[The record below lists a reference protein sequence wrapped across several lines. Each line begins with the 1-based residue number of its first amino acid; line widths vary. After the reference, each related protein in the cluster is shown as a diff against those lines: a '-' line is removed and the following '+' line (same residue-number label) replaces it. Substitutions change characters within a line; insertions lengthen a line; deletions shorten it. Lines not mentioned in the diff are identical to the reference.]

1 MNHIHTFSRQLW
13 KAIQDRDVESFLMM
27 TYDNARFV
35 HMGVTFTR
43 DQEAEVINE
52 GRILYQKIEFEAE
65 DIQKMDSTWI
75 VLNKIKLEAVVNGN
89 VVTNPFV
96 VTEVYIEKDSAL
108 HCASLSFT
116 KITY

>member
-1 MNHIHTFSRQLW
+1 MNHIHTFSHQLW
-13 KAIQDRDVESFLMM
+13 KAIQDRDVESFLKM

-35 HMGVTFTR
+35 HMGITFTR
-43 DQEAEVINE
+43 DQEAEVIKE

-96 VTEVYIEKDSAL
+96 VTEVYIEKDGEL

>member
-13 KAIQDRDVESFLMM
+13 KAIQSRDVDSFLTM

-35 HMGVTFTR
+35 HMGITFTR
-43 DQEAEVINE
+43 DQEADVIKE
-52 GRILYQKIEFEAE
+52 GRILYQKIEFETE
-65 DIQKMDSTWI
+65 DIQKMGSTWI

-96 VTEVYIEKDSAL
+96 VTEVYIEKDGAL
-108 HCASLSFT
+108 RCASLSFT